1 MSKLGPMLRVDSVSK
16 VYGRRPALDK
26 VSLEVPSG
34 VHMLVLGPN
43 GAGKTTLIK
52 CIMSLVRYK
61 GKIEVD
67 GVDTR
72 KEAKKAR
79 SKIGYVP
86 QSYAL
91 YDNISVME
99 HSKMTARLKGVGTEE
114 IDQIL
119 GTVGMLEFKKKK
131 VRELSSGMR
140 QRVGIALALIGNP
153 PFLILD
159 EPTSNVDMRGRFE
172 FQKILDELLRQGKT
186 MLSTTH
192 FAGLGEMATHVTIMD
207 QGRIVATGNPAE
219 LLAKLNASSTIYLK
233 LGAPDSE
240 KALQI
245 LRSAGATE
253 IRDEENWTAV
263 TLPTSQRMIAITGL
277 MKSGL
282 DIEDMIFDRVAIE
295 SEYLKFL
302 DGGSAQ

>member
-1 MSKLGPMLRVDSVSK
+1 MLRVDGVTK
-16 VYGRRPALDK
+16 AYGRKPALDS
-26 VSLEVPSG
+26 VTLDVPEG

-52 CIMSLVRYK
+52 CIMGLIRYK
-61 GKIEVD
+61 GSIQVK
-67 GVDTR
+67 GVDTKR
-72 KEAKKAR
+72 DPKRAR
-79 SKIGYVP
+79 SLIGYVP

-91 YDNISVME
+91 YDSISVME
-99 HSKMTARLKGVGTEE
+99 HSRLTARLKGVGTTE
-114 IDQIL
+114 IEQIL
-119 GTVGMLEFKKKK
+119 STVGMLEFRNKK

-172 FQKILDELLRQGKT
+172 FQKILDGLLHQGKT

-192 FAGLGEMATHVTIMD
+192 FAGLGEMATNVAIID
-207 QGRIVATGNPAE
+207 QGKVVAVGNPAT
-219 LLAKLNASSTIYLK
+219 LLSNLKSTSTLYLRLGTPDTAKAI
-233 LGAPDSE
+233 E
-240 KALQI
+240 I
-245 LRSAGATE
+245 LRASGATE

-263 TLPTSQRMIAITGL
+263 TLPTANRMTAITGL
-277 MKSGL
+277 IKAGVPL
-282 DIEDMIFDRVAIE
+282 DDMIFDRVAIE

-302 DGGSAQ
+302 NGGSGK

>member
-1 MSKLGPMLRVDSVSK
+1 MSSSSLMLHVDSVTK
-16 VYGRRPALDK
+16 VYGKKPALDK
-26 VSLEVPSG
+26 VSLDVPEG

-52 CIMSLVRYK
+52 CIMGLIRYK
-61 GKIEVD
+61 GSIQVK

-72 KEAKKAR
+72 RNPKKAR
-79 SKIGYVP
+79 SLIGYVP

-91 YDNISVME
+91 YDSISVME
-99 HSKMTARLKGVGTEE
+99 HSKLTARLKGVGASE
-114 IDQIL
+114 IEQIL
-119 GTVGMLEFKKKK
+119 TTVGMFEYRKKK

-140 QRVGIALALIGNP
+140 QRLGIALALIGNP

-172 FQKILDELLRQGKT
+172 FQKILDELLHQGKT

-192 FAGLGEMATHVTIMD
+192 FAGLGEVATDVAIID
-207 QGRIVATGNPAE
+207 QGKVVAVGNPAT
-219 LLAKLNASSTIYLK
+219 LLSNLKSSSTIYLR
-233 LGAPDSE
+233 LGAPDASR
-240 KALQI
+240 AIDI
-245 LRSAGATE
+245 LKSAGATE

-263 TLPTSQRMIAITGL
+263 TLPTGSRMNAVAALIR
-277 MKSGL
+277 SGVTL
-282 DIEDMIFDRVAIE
+282 DDMIFDRVAIE

-302 DGGSAQ
+302 GGAAK